1 MCLNANWD
9 ACHFCHFSSILSNY
23 CENVFTILLTPL
35 SYLDHWWAWSELWQE
50 AEHPGVPGLPG
61 GGGGGGAAGEGARS
75 NAHREG
81 QEGLGET
88 QRVSQLWLTVI
99 IVLSN
104 FIVKM
109 KYLLFNY

>member
-1 MCLNANWD
+1 M
-9 ACHFCHFSSILSNY
+9 
-23 CENVFTILLTPL
+23 LTPL

-61 GGGGGGAAGEGARS
+61 RGGGGGAAGEGARS

-109 KYLLFNY
+109 